1 MPYDR
6 GGYQDK
12 WRLEKLARQVREQL
26 GLSQTDILNPMRLA
40 EAIPA
45 HVLTPEDFAP
55 PELAAR
61 LRRAKWDGGGFTFP
75 GETTLIVILNPARS
89 LRRQC
94 ASLLEELSH
103 HLLGHRPT
111 RIYVDKRT
119 GLLQRDY
126 DPSQEAEAYDFGSVL
141 LLPKELI
148 QHHVKDLCGTSQQLA
163 DLCGCSVQ
171 LVELRIKRCRLWDRY
186 LATCV

>member
-1 MPYDR
+1 MR
-6 GGYQDK
+6 GAETTKVVDV
-12 WRLEKLARQVREQL
+12 LL
-26 GLSQTDILNPMRLA
+26 GR
-40 EAIPA
+40 
-45 HVLTPEDFAP
+45 
-55 PELAAR
+55 R
-61 LRRAKWDGGGFTFP
+61 RRAEVAERDAVTDQDRINTVP
-75 GETTLIVILNPARS
+75 GEPTLIVILNPARS

-148 QHHVKDLCGTSQQLA
+148 RHHVKDLCGTAQQLA

-171 LVELRIKRCRLWDRY
+171 NVELRIKRCRLWDRY